1 MEDKNFVEVK
11 NVHICLFENKHL
23 LVWKQPFACSKTNIC
38 LFETKHLLVWK
49 QPFACSKTYT
59 GEEISS

>member
-1 MEDKNFVEVK
+1 MKVNCYQMEDKNFVEVK

-23 LVWKQPFACSKTNIC
+23 LVWKQPFACSKT
-38 LFETKHLLVWK
+38 
-49 QPFACSKTYT
+49 YT